1 MPKEYRLMAG
11 NPDVSK
17 SAGTRAGILT
27 RTPQEL
33 EAFPQSGDVFA
44 VRVEVAGIAEPLF
57 SAVST

>member
-1 MPKEYRLMAG
+1 MAG